1 MRQVLLLGWTEKTGP
16 GGAGEWWYL
25 PLELASLDGDQRE
38 PLKQQLLKRTPARLE
53 SLFQV
58 DKCRGPELRTAVS
71 CLLCEG

>member
-1 MRQVLLLGWTEKTGP
+1 M
-16 GGAGEWWYL
+16 
-25 PLELASLDGDQRE
+25 ELASLDGDQRE

-58 DKCRGPELRTAVS
+58 DKCRGPELRTAVG